1 MDEEPGHEESV
12 FLYHSGELSEPARE
26 RFCEH
31 LASCAQCRRSL
42 EDLDWAA
49 DLAREAAVR
58 PEAGLARRALARALG
73 DAGPVRSWADRAR
86 SMGMSL
92 GLAFA
97 VGLFLLRAAHPPARS
112 PAWPGGLDAEFS
124 ELDRRLDRL
133 DVDLSLDSWNVEFK
147 ESWEDLRQGRQSLKS
162 QLDEQEGV

>member
-1 MDEEPGHEESV
+1 MDEEPGHEELV
-12 FLYHSGELSEPARE
+12 FLYHSGELSEPGRE

-42 EDLDWAA
+42 EDIDWAS

-58 PEAGLARRALARALG
+58 PEAGLTRRALARALG
-73 DAGPVRSWADRAR
+73 EAGARSWADRAR

-97 VGLFLLRAAHPPARS
+97 VGLFLLRVAHPPARS
-112 PAWPGGLDAEFS
+112 PARPGGLDAELS

-133 DVDLSLDSWNVEFK
+133 DVDLSLDSWSVEFK
-147 ESWEDLRQGRQSLKS
+147 ESWDDLRRGRQSLKS